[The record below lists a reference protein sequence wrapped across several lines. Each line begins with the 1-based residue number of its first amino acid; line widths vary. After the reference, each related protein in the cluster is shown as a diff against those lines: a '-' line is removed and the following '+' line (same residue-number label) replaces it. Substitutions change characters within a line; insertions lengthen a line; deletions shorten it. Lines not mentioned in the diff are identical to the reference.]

1 MQLLLVVLGV
11 VGARVAREAG
21 GVECEESG
29 LQTMQADFNNCAVE
43 LSYKFEAEREGENE
57 EDALCELISETVG
70 ECGQIWDRC
79 HSPDEVRRLKDTQLE
94 ALMLQHS
101 EVSQDKCKVVVEY
114 LASGRQEANRK
125 GMRCSDG
132 QSLAAQ
138 RKFGSCSHDIADQT
152 YTKLG
157 EEDYADEQEEGAA
170 RTEEENLK
178 EMAETA
184 EVLCDTLGNI
194 GKTCMKELQACFR
207 REDVVRTTTNH
218 LESMKTFLIGIAGD
232 KVAPD
237 ALDSC
242 NAAAD
247 IDFGP
252 EEEEGDGEEDYDYK
266 DYEESEE
273 VSSVVKEEI
282 KAVIQKTL
290 SDEKK
295 EQQQDEPKKP
305 PPPKKLVVKNS
316 GNWSE
321 KNTGSIVLLLAV
333 ITFRHL
339 TG

>member
-11 VGARVAREAG
+11 VGARVAREVVA
-21 GVECEESG
+21 ECEEEA
-29 LQTMQADFNNCAVE
+29 LQEMQADFNNCAVE
-43 LSYKFEAEREGENE
+43 LSYKFEAEGEGENVE
-57 EDALCELISETVG
+57 EALCQLISETVG
-70 ECGQIWDRC
+70 RCGEIWERC
-79 HSPDEVRRLKDTQLE
+79 HSEEEVRRLKDTQLE
-94 ALMLQHS
+94 ALMLQHN
-101 EVSQDKCKVVVEY
+101 EVSQDNCKVVVEY

-138 RKFGSCSHDIADQT
+138 RKFATCSHELADQT

-157 EEDYADEQEEGAA
+157 EEDYADEQEDDEP
-170 RTEEENLK
+170 ENEVDK
-178 EMAETA
+178 AKAMEETA
-184 EVLCDTLGNI
+184 TVLCDTLGNI

-207 REDVVRTTTNH
+207 RDDVMRTTTNH
-218 LESMKTFLIGIAGD
+218 LESMRSFLIGIAGD

-237 ALDSC
+237 GLDSC
-242 NAAAD
+242 DAASD

-252 EEEEGDGEEDYDYK
+252 EEEDEDREEDYAYDDY
-266 DYEESEE
+266 DESEE
-273 VSSVVKEEI
+273 VSSDTKEEI

-290 SDEKK
+290 SEEKR

-316 GNWSE
+316 VSWSE
-321 KNTGSIVLLLAV
+321 KNTCSLGLLLAV
-333 ITFRHL
+333 IAFRQF

>member
-1 MQLLLVVLGV
+1 MKF
-11 VGARVAREAG
+11 
-21 GVECEESG
+21 CK
-29 LQTMQADFNNCAVE
+29 NNINI
-43 LSYKFEAEREGENE
+43 F
-57 EDALCELISETVG
+57 
-70 ECGQIWDRC
+70 
-79 HSPDEVRRLKDTQLE
+79 
-94 ALMLQHS
+94 
-101 EVSQDKCKVVVEY
+101 
-114 LASGRQEANRK
+114 RK

-157 EEDYADEQEEGAA
+157 EEDYADEQEEGEA

-333 ITFRHL
+333 ITFRQL

>member
-1 MQLLLVVLGV
+1 MKGLNLPHLGTIQLDL
-11 VGARVAREAG
+11 
-21 GVECEESG
+21 SK
-29 LQTMQADFNNCAVE
+29 AVT
-43 LSYKFEAEREGENE
+43 
-57 EDALCELISETVG
+57 IS
-70 ECGQIWDRC
+70 I
-79 HSPDEVRRLKDTQLE
+79 H
-94 ALMLQHS
+94 AIF
-101 EVSQDKCKVVVEY
+101 
-114 LASGRQEANRK
+114 RK

-138 RKFGSCSHDIADQT
+138 RKFASCSHNIADQT
-152 YTKLG
+152 YTTLG
-157 EEDYADEQEEGAA
+157 EEDYAEEQEGGETG
-170 RTEEENLK
+170 TEEENLK
-178 EMAETA
+178 DLAETA

-207 REDVVRTTTNH
+207 RDDVVRTTTNH

-252 EEEEGDGEEDYDYK
+252 EEAEEDGEEYYDYR

-273 VSSVVKEEI
+273 EESSVAKEEI

-290 SDEKK
+290 NEEKR

-321 KNTGSIVLLLAV
+321 KNSGSLVLLLAV
-333 ITFRHL
+333 ITFRQL

>member
-21 GVECEESG
+21 VECEESG
-29 LQTMQADFNNCAVE
+29 LQTMQSDFNNCAVE

-57 EDALCELISETVG
+57 EDALCQLISETVG
-70 ECGQIWDRC
+70 ECGQIWQRC
-79 HSPDEVRRLKDTQLE
+79 HSQDEVRRLKDTQLE

-101 EVSQDKCKVVVEY
+101 EVSQDKCQVVVEY

-138 RKFGSCSHDIADQT
+138 KKFGSCSHEIADQT

-157 EEDYADEQEEGAA
+157 EDDYAEEQEGAA
-170 RTEEENLK
+170 TGTEEENSK
-178 EMAETA
+178 ELAETA

-218 LESMKTFLIGIAGD
+218 LESMKAFLIGIAGD

-237 ALDSC
+237 GLDSC
-242 NAAAD
+242 DAAAD

-252 EEEEGDGEEDYDYK
+252 EEEEEEDGEEDYDY
-266 DYEESEE
+266 EEYDDSEE
-273 VSSVVKEEI
+273 VSRVAEEEI

-290 SDEKK
+290 SEEKQ

-305 PPPKKLVVKNS
+305 SPPKKLVVKNS
-316 GNWSE
+316 GNRVE

-333 ITFRHL
+333 ITFRQL